1 VKYMKLHYRLQV
13 LNRQL
18 IFNAFLRFTHFA
30 LSLPFSISVKC
41 EKGMPLGLGYDTGN
55 FRFSY

>member
-1 VKYMKLHYRLQV
+1 MKLHYRLQV